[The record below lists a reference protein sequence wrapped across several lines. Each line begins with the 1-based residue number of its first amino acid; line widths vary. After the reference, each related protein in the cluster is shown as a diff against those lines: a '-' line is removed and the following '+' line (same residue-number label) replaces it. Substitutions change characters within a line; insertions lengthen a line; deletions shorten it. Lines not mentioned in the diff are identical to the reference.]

1 MGKILFLVSVVIM
14 VLLASSMVNAVTVTT
29 SSSASVSVCTSSCD
43 EPCTDTDFPFCCCCD
58 CDDTEPPVIDVEITP
73 DPAYPEDGL
82 VCTSDVSD
90 DDGDLDHVDYEWY
103 VNGILVRT
111 QTVSVSGYTDTETD
125 TLSSS
130 FTDEGDFIACVGTV
144 YDSEAQDDTDMDEI
158 YIDTPF
164 CNKPPEIL
172 QIEITPKLPVSGD
185 NLDCDVEVYDF
196 DGNLDHVMFKWHVDG
211 GIVRTETKSVS
222 GSLDYASDQLPSS
235 LTSPGDIVVC
245 EAIVYDS
252 DYEYDSDTD
261 DSFIGEGECENYPPE
276 VDSMLI
282 TPGDPETG
290 DDITCEAD
298 VSDPDGNLFD
308 LTFRWYVNGGLVRAE
323 SKSVSGFSDSDSDIL
338 PDSLTDYEDVV
349 KCDIEVTDSEA
360 LSDSDYSTVSVA
372 PGPQP
377 GNDPP
382 IVTSVDITPSNP
394 EATDDLQCD
403 AALADTNGN
412 LDHVMFKW
420 HVDGVIIKTSTKSVS
435 GSSDTESDTLMFI
448 FTDYEDEIIC
458 EVIVYDSDYE
468 YDSATDYKTVAPCI
482 GDPPPVVDSVS
493 IAPSDPDESDM
504 LACNVEVSDV
514 DGDLISLQ
522 YTWKVNGLSVR
533 SQSYTVYGFAD
544 SRTDLL
550 SSSYIDNGDDV
561 ICRVVVTDLTDATDE
576 DQDDITI
583 SNPYAGDPP
592 IIDDLPDRWTEVG
605 QGIDDIDLW
614 DYTTDA
620 EDSDSSLDFSI
631 DDQSHDDIINCFV
644 YSNRYLRC
652 YDADEGGFSDV
663 TVRVEDTDGL
673 WDIDTMRVWVDEYCG
688 GSCDRIPD
696 VDSIVITPD
705 DPDEN
710 DDIRCEAE
718 VSDPDGDLDYVEFRW
733 FVEGELKRERTK
745 TVTGYDDVDY
755 DILPDSY
762 TDDNDEIKCFVEV
775 FDEEANSDSNYK
787 RVWIGDSGS
796 GSDDC
801 NIDLYKLDIE
811 DDEISFKIKN
821 KGDSDEDVTYR
832 IYIDDDK
839 EYQREV
845 DISDGNVR
853 TFYYNDFDFDD
864 EDHEYEVEVRAAAD
878 CGDSDNE
885 RVWYQRGEG
894 YSGSCG
900 VQIKNLD
907 YTESV
912 DVGGY
917 AYVEAQVKNTGSVNR
932 YMTMRIYLDGV
943 QVGMTSFWLDDDST
957 IIKSLSVKPSVS
969 GTKTLRVTVDA
980 TCGASDTVYGTMYI
994 GTSPG
999 PGPTP
1004 GTCNYNGV
1012 CESGESWS
1020 NCPYDCSET
1029 VIDDKGPTEVDI
1041 RPDSLDVKLYKSKI
1055 ITIDIDSFVAQE
1067 FQISVDGV
1075 PSEWVDY
1082 RPAVWVDGQK
1092 NAYIFISPKQGGYHQ
1107 FKVNVRSMTE
1117 GITYSKQI
1125 DVFVAVPDKD
1135 GSWDGF
1141 TGMITGT
1148 MSSIWTILIVVIVLS
1163 AVVVYFAN
1171 TRLKHQ
1177 HDVRMISF
1185 PRKNKEY

>member
-1 MGKILFLVSVVIM
+1 
-14 VLLASSMVNAVTVTT
+14 
-29 SSSASVSVCTSSCD
+29 
-43 EPCTDTDFPFCCCCD
+43 
-58 CDDTEPPVIDVEITP
+58 
-73 DPAYPEDGL
+73 
-82 VCTSDVSD
+82 
-90 DDGDLDHVDYEWY
+90 
-103 VNGILVRT
+103 
-111 QTVSVSGYTDTETD
+111 
-125 TLSSS
+125 
-130 FTDEGDFIACVGTV
+130 
-144 YDSEAQDDTDMDEI
+144 
-158 YIDTPF
+158 
-164 CNKPPEIL
+164 
-172 QIEITPKLPVSGD
+172 
-185 NLDCDVEVYDF
+185 
-196 DGNLDHVMFKWHVDG
+196 
-211 GIVRTETKSVS
+211 
-222 GSLDYASDQLPSS
+222 
-235 LTSPGDIVVC
+235 
-245 EAIVYDS
+245 
-252 DYEYDSDTD
+252 
-261 DSFIGEGECENYPPE
+261 
-276 VDSMLI
+276 
-282 TPGDPETG
+282 
-290 DDITCEAD
+290 
-298 VSDPDGNLFD
+298 
-308 LTFRWYVNGGLVRAE
+308 
-323 SKSVSGFSDSDSDIL
+323 
-338 PDSLTDYEDVV
+338 
-349 KCDIEVTDSEA
+349 
-360 LSDSDYSTVSVA
+360 
-372 PGPQP
+372 
-377 GNDPP
+377 
-382 IVTSVDITPSNP
+382 
-394 EATDDLQCD
+394 
-403 AALADTNGN
+403 
-412 LDHVMFKW
+412 
-420 HVDGVIIKTSTKSVS
+420 
-435 GSSDTESDTLMFI
+435 
-448 FTDYEDEIIC
+448 
-458 EVIVYDSDYE
+458 
-468 YDSATDYKTVAPCI
+468 
-482 GDPPPVVDSVS
+482 
-493 IAPSDPDESDM
+493 
-504 LACNVEVSDV
+504 
-514 DGDLISLQ
+514 
-522 YTWKVNGLSVR
+522 
-533 SQSYTVYGFAD
+533 
-544 SRTDLL
+544 
-550 SSSYIDNGDDV
+550 
-561 ICRVVVTDLTDATDE
+561 
-576 DQDDITI
+576 
-583 SNPYAGDPP
+583 
-592 IIDDLPDRWTEVG
+592 
-605 QGIDDIDLW
+605 
-614 DYTTDA
+614 
-620 EDSDSSLDFSI
+620 
-631 DDQSHDDIINCFV
+631 
-644 YSNRYLRC
+644 
-652 YDADEGGFSDV
+652 
-663 TVRVEDTDGL
+663 
-673 WDIDTMRVWVDEYCG
+673 MRVWVDEYCG

-801 NIDLYKLDIE
+801 NIDLYELDIE